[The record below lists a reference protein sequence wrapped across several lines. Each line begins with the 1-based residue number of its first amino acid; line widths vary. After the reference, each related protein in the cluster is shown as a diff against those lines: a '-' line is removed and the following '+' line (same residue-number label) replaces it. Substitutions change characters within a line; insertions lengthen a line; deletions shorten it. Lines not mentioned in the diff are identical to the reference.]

1 MKNAFFAVNN
11 LQMLSISVIILPK
24 KPRIREVTMKKLFQ
38 EFRAFIAKGN
48 VVDMA
53 IGVIVGGAF
62 GKIVTSLVNDIIM
75 PVISL
80 AMGGKSMASLAL
92 VLNGE
97 PLYLADGAANPA
109 ALVWHYG
116 SFIQSIIDFLIIA
129 LCVFLIMKLVVTL
142 QNSAK
147 SAKGAIE
154 KGVSELRGNDKNEA
168 AETAADA
175 AAEAV
180 ADDASAAAVEAPAAE
195 IVAAE
200 PAPTTQNDE
209 IIALLT
215 EIRNALKKED

>member
-1 MKNAFFAVNN
+1 
-11 LQMLSISVIILPK
+11 
-24 KPRIREVTMKKLFQ
+24 MKKLFQ

-142 QNSAK
+142 QK
-147 SAKGAIE
+147 SAKTAKDALE
-154 KGVSELRGNDKNEA
+154 KGVSELTHDKNEA
-168 AETAADA
+168 AETAAEA
-175 AAEAV
+175 ATEAV
-180 ADDASAAAVEAPAAE
+180 ADDASAAAVEAPAA
-195 IVAAE
+195 AE
-200 PAPTTQNDE
+200 PAPATQNDE

>member
-1 MKNAFFAVNN
+1 
-11 LQMLSISVIILPK
+11 
-24 KPRIREVTMKKLFQ
+24 MKKLFQ

-147 SAKGAIE
+147 TAKGAIE
-154 KGVSELRGNDKNEA
+154 KGVSELTHGNDKKEA

-175 AAEAV
+175 VTESV
-180 ADDASAAAVEAPAAE
+180 ADDASTAAVEAPAAE
-195 IVAAE
+195 TAAAE
-200 PAPTTQNDE
+200 PAPATQNDE
-209 IIALLT
+209 IVALLT

>member
-1 MKNAFFAVNN
+1 
-11 LQMLSISVIILPK
+11 
-24 KPRIREVTMKKLFQ
+24 MKKLFQ

-142 QNSAK
+142 QK
-147 SAKGAIE
+147 SAKTAKDALE
-154 KGVSELRGNDKNEA
+154 KGVSELTHGNDKNEA
-168 AETAADA
+168 AETAAEA
-175 AAEAV
+175 ATEAV
-180 ADDASAAAVEAPAAE
+180 ADDASAAAVEAPAA
-195 IVAAE
+195 AE
-200 PAPTTQNDE
+200 PAPATQNDE